1 MDNIRPELQANID
14 REVMIKQCNEK
25 VKADVLERRFK
36 ARQNVEE
43 FKHLQELADLEKDW
57 IDG

>member
-1 MDNIRPELQANID
+1 MDNIRPELQAEVD

-25 VKADVLERRFK
+25 VKAELLCSKVK

-43 FKHLQELADLEKDW
+43 FKHLRELERLERDW
-57 IDG
+57 IDE